1 MLRPG
6 NGKEVKKLLEKLGNS
21 TMLIYFVILVGIT
34 YLMIIRPQ
42 QKQRKEREN
51 LMNAL
56 RVRDK
61 VVTTGGIYGK
71 ITKIKDQ
78 SVMIEIA
85 DKVEIELARAGIASV
100 ENRDVA
106 ADAANNA

>member
-1 MLRPG
+1 M
-6 NGKEVKKLLEKLGNS
+6 LEKLGNS